1 MCAKRISLRA
11 RRCPARGRVNSL
23 TSGKTIS
30 RNIINSQV
38 LLIHPDH
45 SLMRSRSVSVAVEM
59 RCAAEVEAWSL
70 QAPAGL
76 DGPTLLP
83 SAAIPMHHTA
93 PRSTNAIPLGLARE
107 LSELFV
113 AKVAKARKL
122 NGSPALPC
130 PAPPGWDEEDFDHVW
145 PQFLTMTPPPT
156 LRAGRAPRRSRER
169 VTDAPVADEQCLAAT
184 TPDPIPSP
192 SPSHIAEATRSL
204 ATGRIQERIA
214 GLCPRSFGGP
224 LQVTKRVPRDADS
237 PPLCHLYRCAGS
249 PLSWSGLEGT
259 PLTLDCMS
267 PASSA
272 SEIDFS
278 MSCG

>member
-145 PQFLTMTPPPT
+145 PQFLTMTPPPM
-156 LRAGRAPRRSRER
+156 LRTGRAPRRSRER

-184 TPDPIPSP
+184 TPDPIP

-237 PPLCHLYRCAGS
+237 PPLCQLYRCAGS